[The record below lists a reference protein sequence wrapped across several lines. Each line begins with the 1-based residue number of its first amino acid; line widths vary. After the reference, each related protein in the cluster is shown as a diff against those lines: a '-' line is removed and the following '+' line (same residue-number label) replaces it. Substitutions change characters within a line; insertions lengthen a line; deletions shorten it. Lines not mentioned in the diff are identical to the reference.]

1 MGRLRFE
8 LRTNRL
14 KAYLDDLII
23 LFLTGLSL
31 KRYRKATNDNLR
43 HHKTPLWV
51 PACDTG
57 PEYVL

>member
-1 MGRLRFE
+1 
-8 LRTNRL
+8 
-14 KAYLDDLII
+14 LII
-23 LFLTGLSL
+23 LFFTGLSL